1 MFNVRFNKAQ
11 LRQANIETKADRDK
25 YNEINK
31 MIAKINLFQ
40 LKNRV
45 KDPKLEKQKS
55 ELIKQKDKLK
65 QTIDNKLSKLL

>member
-1 MFNVRFNKAQ
+1 MFDVTFNQKNIKKAVI
-11 LRQANIETKADRDK
+11 ATKADMERYK
-25 YNEINK
+25 EIEK

-55 ELIKQKDKLK
+55 ELIKQKYKLK